1 MKHFKDYILEADYSR
16 FLKKNK
22 HLSDDQ
28 KNKIN
33 IFFKSDKK
41 AVQQFEK
48 KWGWQS
54 KHPKE
59 MKWHDF
65 ENIMMKYKSGRR
77 KNLKSINIP
86 GKKGEDYWPVKLK
99 TKGFIANIPLNHK
112 TANYMNSCKYGTID
126 VNYCIGWG
134 DDAEYWDSHVIDD
147 QELPVY
153 IIDGD
158 RKWVVIIDD
167 GNHSYQ
173 VWDKLNQRDISKS
186 NKEPIPGFSI
196 KKELLNSRMKKVYD
210 EIREDFY
217 NTSNISTEEA
227 INSYNEIVSDIRV
240 YAVSLY
246 EDEQYYYENMET
258 VKDNTYDNYIN
269 LADEA
274 EGIAEEQSGSAPPI
288 FIEKVELI
296 KNILKIHPNGTDVD
310 SNGDPIWIIRRV
322 KYNKK
327 ELEAF
332 IDVYEK
338 EINKPSKE
346 PDYTTRDHFI
356 KLANIINDMSVWDM
370 IEYDMNGD
378 DEIEWDE
385 DVYEYEGCYDCYQPD
400 PHNSAYE
407 PYFDFLVGNNI
418 DVDMDYVF
426 SDMYELS
433 DGGSWDVNDEDIKD
447 WMSINDMPHP
457 DDIGE

>member
-1 MKHFKDYILEADYSR
+1 MKSFIKYITEANYSR

-22 HLSDDQ
+22 NLNTDQ
-28 KNKIN
+28 RNEINYFFSKIN
-33 IFFKSDKK
+33 TQAGSKIDWQNKK
-41 AVQQFEK
+41 IRN
-48 KWGWQS
+48 
-54 KHPKE
+54 
-59 MKWHDF
+59 MTYDDF
-65 ENIMMKYKSGRR
+65 ENIILNSKSGRR

-217 NTSNISTEEA
+217 TEDDRNDENEHEYDRSDAINDYNEFISNIESAKKDLEEGRDEYYKILSDTYNDTLEYYENLRDEFEEKMTSAEEKMDSVEEKKDELDGIISDDYPDKTEDGVYMYKYNGSYWTMEQLNVLFDDIYDLFQKYESQKEDFEEQWNIYDDA
-227 INSYNEIVSDIRV
+227 YNEIDEIDDGDGYEMSSKYDDYEWQGDIPEEFS
-240 YAVSLY
+240 YEQNINIPHISYYNEYIDFLEYFGFTIDEDYIQEKIWSYIY
-246 EDEQYYYENMET
+246 EDS
-258 VKDNTYDNYIN
+258 
-269 LADEA
+269 LSS
-274 EGIAEEQSGSAPPI
+274 AEEALSSAGLYTP
-288 FIEKVELI
+288 
-296 KNILKIHPNGTDVD
+296 
-310 SNGDPIWIIRRV
+310 
-322 KYNKK
+322 
-327 ELEAF
+327 EA
-332 IDVYEK
+332 D
-338 EINKPSKE
+338 
-346 PDYTTRDHFI
+346 
-356 KLANIINDMSVWDM
+356 
-370 IEYDMNGD
+370 
-378 DEIEWDE
+378 
-385 DVYEYEGCYDCYQPD
+385 
-400 PHNSAYE
+400 
-407 PYFDFLVGNNI
+407 
-418 DVDMDYVF
+418 
-426 SDMYELS
+426 
-433 DGGSWDVNDEDIKD
+433 
-447 WMSINDMPHP
+447 
-457 DDIGE
+457 